1 MGWTEERVELLKKL
15 WMEGFSASQI
25 ANELGDGV
33 TRNAVIGKVHR
44 LKLSGRAKPASAAPR
59 ARSTPRSSGPRRV
72 ASPSAGARPGLSG
85 VLKARQSM
93 GAAPVMGATALKISE
108 ELEAEVY
115 VAPQVQELFIPV
127 EQRLTLLQLNEHT
140 CKWPIGDPLTPDFYF
155 CGQHSEEGKPYCEFH
170 SHRAYHQIEKKK
182 R

>member
-25 ANELGDGV
+25 ASELGDGV

-44 LKLSGRAKPASAAPR
+44 LKLSGRAKPVSAAPR
-59 ARSTPRSSGPRRV
+59 PRATPRSPGVRR
-72 ASPSAGARPGLSG
+72 APSASGSRAGLSSAM
-85 VLKARQSM
+85 LKPRNL
-93 GAAPVMGATALKISE
+93 GPAPMVGATALKITE
-108 ELEAEVY
+108 DVEVAAEV
-115 VAPQVQELFIPV
+115 AAKPAELFIPV
-127 EQRLTLLQLNEHT
+127 EQRLTLLELNEHT

-170 SHRAYHQIEKKK
+170 SRRAFHQIDKK
-182 R
+182 RN